1 VKRERNGWESSG
13 KSRNGW
19 ESSGK
24 RKERLGKQ
32 WEEKGTAGKAVERER
47 NGWESSGKRKERLG
61 KQWEEKGTTG
71 KAVGRVGTAGKA
83 VGRERNGWERH
94 MGRGMP
100 IGLDAEFE
108 RPCKANFETCKR
120 AWNIITISFTYIIYI
135 KTPSQIT
142 SFVKSLFHSQPKSN
156 YSPNWGPRAVRN

>member
-1 VKRERNGWESSG
+1 MGRRLSVKH
-13 KSRNGW
+13 
-19 ESSGK
+19 
-24 RKERLGKQ
+24 
-32 WEEKGTAGKAVERER
+32 EKKHPLFSKLSFTSHPTITAIQYVTDSVVNITQIG
-47 NGWESSGKRKERLG
+47 G
-61 KQWEEKGTTG
+61 
-71 KAVGRVGTAGKA
+71 GKA